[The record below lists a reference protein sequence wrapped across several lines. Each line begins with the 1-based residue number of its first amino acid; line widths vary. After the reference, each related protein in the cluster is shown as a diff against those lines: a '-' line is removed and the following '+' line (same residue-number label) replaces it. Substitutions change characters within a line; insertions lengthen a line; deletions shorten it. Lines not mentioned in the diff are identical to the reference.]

1 MLGAGQHFVTTSY
14 NKYLSGN
21 QLRYYFTVNARYVRH
36 KLKLLLFPFGLRGH
50 WNRSH
55 EQEVPSVPP
64 HAAACR

>member
-1 MLGAGQHFVTTSY
+1 VPAG
-14 NKYLSGN
+14 NE
-21 QLRYYFTVNARYVRH
+21 LRYYFTVNARYVRH